1 MALNRFF
8 SSTRDNP
15 IPIEDDQESTLTSLV
30 SGETPTLDDG
40 IAPSME
46 ELERAQKAHDDA
58 AFKLVINRIPQD
70 HKCKI
75 GHTLY
80 FKYDP
85 YRPKRSHHNVWYWAP
100 DQAEELVTITKG
112 ILPLFLRFS
121 SKSNIYRSESR
132 S

>member
-1 MALNRFF
+1 M
-8 SSTRDNP
+8 
-15 IPIEDDQESTLTSLV
+15 

-46 ELERAQKAHDDA
+46 ELERAQKSHDDA

-100 DQAEELVTITKG
+100 DGSGFIINTCNEQ
-112 ILPLFLRFS
+112 
-121 SKSNIYRSESR
+121 
-132 S
+132 

>member
-8 SSTRDNP
+8 PSTRDNP
-15 IPIEDDQESTLTSLV
+15 IPIEDDQEFTPTSLV

-40 IAPSME
+40 IAPSIE
-46 ELERAQKAHDDA
+46 ELERPQKGHDDA

-85 YRPKRSHHNVWYWAP
+85 YSCKNGSGFIINTCNE
-100 DQAEELVTITKG
+100 Q
-112 ILPLFLRFS
+112 
-121 SKSNIYRSESR
+121 
-132 S
+132 